1 MTSASYDETALFVT
15 EGKASE
21 MCARASDRWLN
32 LSEATYHMRR
42 SRGEILGYWI
52 RLKFRDGTAI
62 AMSEA
67 HAAELG

>member
-15 EGKASE
+15 PDKASE
-21 MCARASDRWLN
+21 MCAKASDRLLN

-42 SRGEILGYWI
+42 SRGAILGYEI
-52 RLKFRDGTAI
+52 RLKFRDGAAI

-67 HAAELG
+67 HAEKLG